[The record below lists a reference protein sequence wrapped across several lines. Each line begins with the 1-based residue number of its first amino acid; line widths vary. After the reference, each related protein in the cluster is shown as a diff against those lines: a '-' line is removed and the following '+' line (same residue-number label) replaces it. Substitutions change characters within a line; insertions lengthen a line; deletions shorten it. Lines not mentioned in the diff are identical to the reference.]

1 MLIVKNVTGGY
12 PGHKILENVSFSVAS
27 GELFGI
33 LGPNGSGKTTLLK
46 IISGLLKAEQGEV
59 LINNQPLENFTS
71 KELARNIAVLPQ
83 VSSEV
88 FAYTVKETVS
98 LGRYAHQRGLLSSR
112 SQKDEQAIREAMQ
125 VTGIEKFQ
133 NKLLHELSG
142 GERQRVFLAQ
152 ALAQEPKILLLDEPT
167 NHLDLSFQKELLDQ
181 LMVWARQQGLA
192 IVSIFH
198 DLNIASLY
206 CDRLL
211 LLHHGT
217 VSALGSV
224 DEVLKE
230 KRIQD
235 VYETMIEKQPHPKVP
250 KPQMVLLP
258 SIVEK
263 VDEQPMT
270 ISEKYIEVTENNA
283 VLKSPIPLKV
293 MATTELWSGIG
304 WKRTFI
310 QSFNP
315 VERDSLPEE
324 TILLGTGNSGP
335 IRYGT
340 YEQIFILLVAGMEMN
355 SCNIIIF
362 VNGILSDEG
371 FIRGIMAVSE
381 AQILTT
387 GRSNKGAV
395 IIASTQSGSPLAID
409 KMETLIHRGLK
420 EQIGQ
425 I

>member
-12 PGHKILENVSFSVAS
+12 PGQKILENVSFSVES

-71 KELARNIAVLPQ
+71 KELAKNIAVLPQ

-88 FAYTVKETVS
+88 FAYTVKETVT

-112 SQKDEQAIREAMQ
+112 SQKDEQVIREAMQ

-181 LMVWARQQGLA
+181 LLVWTRQQDLA

-211 LLHHGT
+211 LLHNGT
-217 VSALGSV
+217 VSAIGSV
-224 DEVLKE
+224 DEVLEE

-250 KPQMVLLP
+250 KPQMLLLP
-258 SIVEK
+258 SMVEK
-263 VDEQPMT
+263 IDEQPVV
-270 ISEKYIEVTENNA
+270 ISERYIEVTENNV

-293 MATTELWSGIG
+293 MASTELWSGIG
-304 WKRTFI
+304 WKRSFI
-310 QSFNP
+310 QSCGP
-315 VERDSLPEE
+315 IESHEE
-324 TILLGTGNSGP
+324 TIILGIGNGGP
-335 IRYGT
+335 IQYGT
-340 YEQIFILLVAGMEMN
+340 YEQIFILLVSEMETN
-355 SCNIIIF
+355 NWNIIIF
-362 VNGILSDEG
+362 VNGMLSDEG
-371 FIRGIMAVSE
+371 FIRGVMAVSE
-381 AQILTT
+381 AKILTT
-387 GRSNKGAV
+387 GRLNKGAV
-395 IIASTQSGSPLAID
+395 VIASTQMGAPITID
-409 KMETLIHRGLK
+409 KMETLIHTGLK
-420 EQIGQ
+420 ERMAQI
-425 I
+425 